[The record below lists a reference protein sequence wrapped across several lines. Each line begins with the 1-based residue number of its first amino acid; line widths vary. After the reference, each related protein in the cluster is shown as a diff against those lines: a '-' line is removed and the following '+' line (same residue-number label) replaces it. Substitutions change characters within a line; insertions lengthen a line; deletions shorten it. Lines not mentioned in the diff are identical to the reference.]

1 MRFADSRRRR
11 GVPRW
16 SRVFFVLVCAAC
28 GALSAKPQQN
38 QAHDQ
43 KQPAKA
49 IAYFTD
55 VAKKAGLTMVNTF
68 GGVTTKK
75 YIIETTGTG
84 VAIFDADNDGWPD
97 IFIVNGT
104 KLEGEK
110 TAGEAASNHL
120 YHNNH
125 DGTFTDVTKK
135 AGLVHTG
142 WGQGVCVGDY
152 DNDGWPDLYVTYYGK
167 NVLYHNNGD
176 GTFTD
181 VSEKTGVTGT
191 GKAWGTGCAFVDYD
205 RDGHLDLM
213 VANYVDF
220 DLATTPAPGER
231 ANCLWKGVP
240 VMCGPQGLPTASN
253 ILYHNRGD
261 GTFEDVTKKAQID
274 KTNGAYSF
282 SVTTLDYDDDGWP
295 DMYVA
300 CDSTASILYHN
311 NHDGT
316 FKDVAITAGA
326 AYNEDGHAQAGMGST
341 AGDYNGDGRLDI
353 FKTNFSDDT
362 ATLYRN
368 NGDGTFDDVTFAA
381 GLGLHTQYLGWGT
394 MFFDFDND
402 GWPDLMLVNGHVY
415 PEVDSQH
422 LGSNFQ
428 EPRILYHN
436 NGNGTFTD
444 ISANAGPGITNVSSS
459 RGLAIGDL
467 WNDGKLSA
475 VVSNMNAPPSL
486 LVNQVRTPNHWVA
499 FHLTG
504 AYPASKT
511 TPGAAQSTMQSQSL
525 KSTRD
530 AIGARIKVKVGDR
543 TLVDEV
549 RSGSSFISN
558 NDMRVHFGLGATTK
572 IDSVEVRW
580 PSGLTEIFGKVFADK
595 LNELKE
601 GKGTP
606 PK

>member
-1 MRFADSRRRR
+1 MKFSDPRRRR

-16 SRVFFVLVCAAC
+16 SRVVFLMLWGACAAI
-28 GALSAKPQQN
+28 AVNSQETRPQQ
-38 QAHDQ
+38 Q
-43 KQPAKA
+43 KPASKS

-55 VAKKAGLTMVNTF
+55 IAKKAGLTMVNTF

-84 VAIFDADNDGWPD
+84 VAIFDANNDGWPD

-104 KLEGEK
+104 KLDGEK
-110 TAGEAASNHL
+110 PAGEAASNHL

-125 DGTFTDVTKK
+125 DGTFTDVTKN
-135 AGLVHTG
+135 AGLLHTG

-181 VSEKTGVTGT
+181 VSEKAGVAGS

-220 DLATTPAPGER
+220 DLSTTPAPGER

-274 KTNGAYSF
+274 KTTGAYSF

-295 DMYVA
+295 DIYVA

-381 GLGLHTQYLGWGT
+381 GLGLHTQFLGWGT

-428 EPRILYHN
+428 EPRILYRN
-436 NGNGTFTD
+436 NGNGTFSD
-444 ISANAGPGITNVSSS
+444 ISASAGPGITNASSS
-459 RGLAIGDL
+459 RGLAVGDL

-486 LVNQVRTPNHWVA
+486 LVNQVRSPNHWVA
-499 FHLTG
+499 FHLSG
-504 AYPASKT
+504 AHPATNSPEGSAN
-511 TPGAAQSTMQSQSL
+511 TP

-530 AIGARIKVKVGDR
+530 AIGARIKVKVGNR
-543 TLVDEV
+543 TLIDEV

-558 NDMRVHFGLGATTK
+558 ND
-572 IDSVEVRW
+572 
-580 PSGLTEIFGKVFADK
+580 
-595 LNELKE
+595 
-601 GKGTP
+601 
-606 PK
+606 

>member
-1 MRFADSRRRR
+1 
-11 GVPRW
+11 
-16 SRVFFVLVCAAC
+16 
-28 GALSAKPQQN
+28 
-38 QAHDQ
+38 
-43 KQPAKA
+43 
-49 IAYFTD
+49 
-55 VAKKAGLTMVNTF
+55 
-68 GGVTTKK
+68 
-75 YIIETTGTG
+75 
-84 VAIFDADNDGWPD
+84 
-97 IFIVNGT
+97 
-104 KLEGEK
+104 
-110 TAGEAASNHL
+110 
-120 YHNNH
+120 
-125 DGTFTDVTKK
+125 
-135 AGLVHTG
+135 
-142 WGQGVCVGDY
+142 
-152 DNDGWPDLYVTYYGK
+152 
-167 NVLYHNNGD
+167 
-176 GTFTD
+176 
-181 VSEKTGVTGT
+181 
-191 GKAWGTGCAFVDYD
+191 
-205 RDGHLDLM
+205 
-213 VANYVDF
+213 
-220 DLATTPAPGER
+220 
-231 ANCLWKGVP
+231 VP

-261 GTFEDVTKKAQID
+261 GMFEDVTKKAQID
-274 KTNGAYSF
+274 KTSGAYSF

-300 CDSTASILYHN
+300 CDSTASILYRN

-326 AYNEDGHAQAGMGST
+326 AFNEDGHAQAGMGST

-402 GWPDLMLVNGHVY
+402 GWPDLILVNGHVY
-415 PEVDSQH
+415 PEVDSQR

-436 NGNGTFTD
+436 NGNGTFAD
-444 ISANAGPGITNVSSS
+444 ISPDAGPGITNVSSS

-486 LVNQVRTPNHWVA
+486 LVNQVRSKNHWVA
-499 FHLTG
+499 FRLTG
-504 AYPASKT
+504 AYPTAKASDAQT
-511 TPGAAQSTMQSQSL
+511 AAVQATAAEASSP

-530 AIGARIKVKVGDR
+530 AIGARIKVKVVDR

-558 NDMRVHFGLGATTK
+558 NDMRVHFGLGSATK

-580 PSGLTEIFGKVFADK
+580 PSGLVETFSKVSSDK

-601 GKGTP
+601 GNGTAA
-606 PK
+606 K